1 MTRYVIPDEAC
12 EFRFVHASG
21 PGGQHVNKSSTAVE
35 LRVAVARLRLPPAAE
50 ARLRTQQK
58 NRLNKDG
65 ELVIQAEQ
73 FRSQLKNRRDAL
85 ERLTQMIEAA
95 RERPKRRVP
104 TRPTAA
110 SKRRR
115 IDTKKQRGQLK
126 SQRQKPAPD

>member
-1 MTRYVIPDEAC
+1 
-12 EFRFVHASG
+12 
-21 PGGQHVNKSSTAVE
+21 VE